1 MLLRNA
7 TQPWSSIQWESS
19 LSCAESL
26 CSRLRKLHRLWN
38 VLTAAFIPRFSHN
51 VSVSV
56 RSVSFLPPS
65 LLAFHLP
72 HWRSESYCI
81 HPATLLTE
89 DRLCSS
95 KKITDTPSHCLFGW
109 PFSYG
114 TPWEERIVS
123 DFRCWSRDGE
133 TELWSLLWVSL
144 SHLQHLQMVGKGSEE
159 EKGEK
164 IKPILHQ
171 LAISIALTAL

>member
-1 MLLRNA
+1 MHLRNA
-7 TQPWSSIQWESS
+7 TQPWSSIQWESG

-26 CSRLRKLHRLWN
+26 CSRLRKRHRLWN
-38 VLTAAFIPRFSHN
+38 VLTAAFFPRFSHKCF
-51 VSVSV
+51 SICQDLS
-56 RSVSFLPPS
+56 S

-81 HPATLLTE
+81 HPATLLRE
-89 DRLCSS
+89 DTLYSS
-95 KKITDTPSHCLFGW
+95 RKIADTPSDCLFGW

-133 TELWSLLWVSL
+133 TELRSLLWVSL
-144 SHLQHLQMVGKGSEE
+144 YHLQHLQMIAKGV
-159 EKGEK
+159 KRRRGK

-171 LAISIALTAL
+171 LAISRALTAL